1 MLKQQLI
8 AELDV
13 SEQFFNNSSKMLAE
27 GDSGFSPKEGMYS
40 TAQQVK
46 HIAGTIHWYLDGAF
60 NPDGFDMDFE
70 KHEAILRD
78 ARSLEKSRGELKEA
92 FDRARSMVRDMSE
105 EDWMAPL
112 PEGPV
117 MGGLPRFGIIGAIVE
132 HTAHHRGS
140 LATYTRLLGK
150 VPPMPYM

>member
-1 MLKQQLI
+1 MLKQQLS
-8 AELDV
+8 AELNV
-13 SEQFFNNSSKMLAE
+13 SEQFFNNSSKNLGE
-27 GDSGFSPKEGMYS
+27 EDSGFRPREGMYNA
-40 TAQQVK
+40 AQQVK

-60 NPDGFDMDFE
+60 SPDGFDMDFE
-70 KHEAILRD
+70 KHKAILRD
-78 ARSLEKSRGELKEA
+78 ADSLEKSRIELKEA
-92 FDRARSMVRDMSE
+92 FDRARSMVRDMKE

-140 LATYTRLLGK
+140 LTTYTRLLDK